1 MRTQVVGPPD
11 DDFHHFPR
19 CVFLVFVSVVHLRFM
34 LQFFFHIRFAH
45 TRLGFFPTRPDIKL
59 CYAGCFAKRAQSGVA
74 RQVLLRRVRQ
84 PCQILKSNP
93 GGDFPTFTLPG
104 ATPPPPAEVSC
115 CKLSP
120 VREPPGATGKNLL
133 DPTWRQDGPKI
144 AAWSDFVRSWTQ
156 RRPQDR
162 RLQRFLLI
170 LDPSWRQLRTTSYG
184 QGAKMPQPSQN
195 TTPKS

>member
-93 GGDFPTFTLPG
+93 GGDFPTLTLPQ
-104 ATPPPPAEVSC
+104 PRLRRRPLPCILE
-115 CKLSP
+115 
-120 VREPPGATGKNLL
+120 RELLEASGHVMEKIMRPNLA
-133 DPTWRQDGPKI
+133 P
-144 AAWSDFVRSWTQ
+144 

-162 RLQRFLLI
+162 CRRRFFSI
-170 LDPSWRQLRTTSYG
+170 LDPS
-184 QGAKMPQPSQN
+184 
-195 TTPKS
+195 

>member
-93 GGDFPTFTLPG
+93 GGDFPTLTLPQPRLRRR
-104 ATPPPPAEVSC
+104 PPPVAVVQSG
-115 CKLSP
+115 
-120 VREPPGATGKNLL
+120 PGASGRVLEKIIGPNLAPRRSQDRCRSLFCFFL
-133 DPTWRQDGPKI
+133 DP
-144 AAWSDFVRSWTQ
+144 SWAISVH
-156 RRPQDR
+156 
-162 RLQRFLLI
+162 LGLI
-170 LDPSWRQLRTTSYG
+170 LDPTSSNIVRARRQDASSI
-184 QGAKMPQPSQN
+184 PN
-195 TTPKS
+195 

>member
-84 PCQILKSNP
+84 PYLILKSNP
-93 GGDFPTFTLPG
+93 GGDFSPPLP
-104 ATPPPPAEVSC
+104 
-115 CKLSP
+115 SP
-120 VREPPGATGKNLL
+120 
-133 DPTWRQDGPKI
+133 GP
-144 AAWSDFVRSWTQ
+144 RLR
-156 RRPQDR
+156 RRPTPVLVTPAQAGSLWDRLGKISGPNLAPRRLQDR
-162 RLQRFLLI
+162 RQEGFFRI
-170 LDPSWRQLRTTSYG
+170 LDPSWAIFVDLGPIMAPTSCNIVRRRRQDA
-184 QGAKMPQPSQN
+184 QDCPN
-195 TTPKS
+195 

>member
-74 RQVLLRRVRQ
+74 RQVLLRCVR
-84 PCQILKSNP
+84 PACQILKSNP
-93 GGDFPTFTLPG
+93 GGDFPTLTLLQPRLRRR
-104 ATPPPPAEVSC
+104 PPPIAVTP
-115 CKLSP
+115 
-120 VREPPGATGKNLL
+120 RGFFRPGRFRKKIL
-133 DPTWRQDGPKI
+133 DPTWRRDGPKI
-144 AAWSDFVRSWTQ
+144 AA
-156 RRPQDR
+156 
-162 RLQRFLLI
+162 
-170 LDPSWRQLRTTSYG
+170 
-184 QGAKMPQPSQN
+184 
-195 TTPKS
+195 

>member
-74 RQVLLRRVRQ
+74 RQVLLCRVRS

-93 GGDFPTFTLPG
+93 GGDFPTLTLPQPRLRRR
-104 ATPPPPAEVSC
+104 PPPDDAV
-115 CKLSP
+115 LFA
-120 VREPPGATGKNLL
+120 PGASGRDLEKNI
-133 DPTWRQDGPKI
+133 GPNL
-144 AAWSDFVRSWTQ
+144 APRRS
-156 RRPQDR
+156 QDR
-162 RLQRFLLI
+162 CRSLFLF
-170 LDPSWRQLRTTSYG
+170 S
-184 QGAKMPQPSQN
+184 
-195 TTPKS
+195 

>member
-74 RQVLLRRVRQ
+74 RQVLHSRVGQ
-84 PCQILKSNP
+84 PCQIPKSNP
-93 GGDFPTFTLPG
+93 GEDFPTLTVPQPRLRRRPL
-104 ATPPPPAEVSC
+104 PPPTQSTQLNSTQFNSTQFNSTHPSSQKASAVSDAKSRSVHFHFCFYSIPA
-115 CKLSP
+115 
-120 VREPPGATGKNLL
+120 
-133 DPTWRQDGPKI
+133 PKE
-144 AAWSDFVRSWTQ
+144 D
-156 RRPQDR
+156 
-162 RLQRFLLI
+162 LQ
-170 LDPSWRQLRTTSYG
+170 
-184 QGAKMPQPSQN
+184 
-195 TTPKS
+195 